1 MRQLGCAIL
10 CLALILCLSGCA
22 CKHEWAEA
30 TCMEPKTCTKCGE
43 TEGDP
48 LEHTPGEWVQDE
60 PDYVTGLVWLRQYCS
75 VCGKELD
82 TDLKSLTSFHNA
94 DTFLFTPQQF
104 VDRLNSIFSVLTKN
118 YSFFGSYSAQLFSPD
133 STSLGCVIT
142 DSLGDL
148 ICTVLFQDKNAETIL
163 EENSHLMNAIMSGF
177 STKDPDEVT
186 NVLLAL
192 ALVVNP
198 DLEVSDANAL
208 CQKVLN
214 DTYTCDG
221 LRYVFTS
228 YGEKYYFRISIV

>member
-30 TCMEPKTCTKCGE
+30 TCTEPKTCTKCGE

-82 TDLKSLTSFHNA
+82 TDLKSLTSFHNG

-118 YSFFGSYSAQLFSPD
+118 YSFLVRTLPNYSHPIRLHWVVSLLTAQVILSAQFCFKTKMLKRY
-133 STSLGCVIT
+133 LKKI
-142 DSLGDL
+142 
-148 ICTVLFQDKNAETIL
+148 
-163 EENSHLMNAIMSGF
+163 AI
-177 STKDPDEVT
+177 
-186 NVLLAL
+186 
-192 ALVVNP
+192 
-198 DLEVSDANAL
+198 
-208 CQKVLN
+208 
-214 DTYTCDG
+214 
-221 LRYVFTS
+221 
-228 YGEKYYFRISIV
+228 